1 MTMQTI
7 TGKHNHYRITIEE
20 VNIKEDRELQTMQFE
35 IEDRENMFAIVD
47 KIKQDS
53 GLDEQSTRRLGVSI
67 RLLGPLMMQDRKHPL
82 FVDFMPHFRNFM
94 QNLKKT
100 LKGA

>member
-1 MTMQTI
+1 MNAF
-7 TGKHNHYRITIEE
+7 TGKHNNYRITIEE
-20 VNIKEDRELQTMQFE
+20 VSVKEDRELQTMQFE
-35 IEDRENMFAIVD
+35 IEDRENMFAIVE

-53 GLDEQSTRRLGVSI
+53 GLDEQSAARLGVSI

-82 FVDFMPHFRNFM
+82 FVNFMPHFRDFM

-100 LKGA
+100 LKGQ

>member
-1 MTMQTI
+1 MTAF
-7 TGKHNHYRITIEE
+7 TGKYNNCRITIEE

-35 IEDRENMFAIVD
+35 IEDRENMFAIVE

-53 GLDEQSTRRLGVSI
+53 GLDEQSAARLGVSI
-67 RLLGPLMMQDRKHPL
+67 RLLGPMMMQDRKHPL

-100 LKGA
+100 LKGQ

>member
-1 MTMQTI
+1 MKAF
-7 TGKHNHYRITIEE
+7 TGKHNNYRITIEE
-20 VNIKEDRELQTMQFE
+20 VSVKEDRELQTMQFE
-35 IEDRENMFAIVD
+35 IEDRENMFAIVE

-53 GLDEQSTRRLGVSI
+53 GLDEQSAARLGVSI

-82 FVDFMPHFRNFM
+82 FLNFMPHFRDFM

-100 LKGA
+100 LKGQ

>member
-1 MTMQTI
+1 MTAF
-7 TGKHNHYRITIEE
+7 TGKYNNYRITIEE
-20 VNIKEDRELQTMQFE
+20 VSVKEDRELQTMQFE
-35 IEDRENMFAIVD
+35 IEDRENMFAIVE

-53 GLDEQSTRRLGVSI
+53 GLDEQSAARLGVSI
-67 RLLGPLMMQDRKHPL
+67 RLLGPMMMQDRKHPL

-100 LKGA
+100 LKGQ

>member
-1 MTMQTI
+1 MKAF
-7 TGKHNHYRITIEE
+7 TGKHNNYRITIEE
-20 VNIKEDRELQTMQFE
+20 VSVKEDRELQTMQFE
-35 IEDRENMFAIVD
+35 IEDRENMFAIVE

-53 GLDEQSTRRLGVSI
+53 GLDEQSAARLGVSI
-67 RLLGPLMMQDRKHPL
+67 RLLGPIMMQDRKHPL

-100 LKGA
+100 LKGQ

>member
-1 MTMQTI
+1 MKAF
-7 TGKHNHYRITIEE
+7 TGKHNNYRITIEE
-20 VNIKEDRELQTMQFE
+20 VSVKEDRELQTMQFE
-35 IEDRENMFAIVD
+35 IEDRENMFAIVE

-53 GLDEQSTRRLGVSI
+53 GLDEQSAARLGVSI

-82 FVDFMPHFRNFM
+82 FVNFMPHFRDFM

-100 LKGA
+100 LKGQ

>member
-1 MTMQTI
+1 MKAF
-7 TGKHNHYRITIEE
+7 TGKHNNYRITIEE
-20 VNIKEDRELQTMQFE
+20 VSVKEDRELETMQFE
-35 IEDRENMFAIVD
+35 IEDRENMFAIVE

-53 GLDEQSTRRLGVSI
+53 GLDEQSAARLGVSI

-82 FVDFMPHFRNFM
+82 FVNFMPHFRDFM

-100 LKGA
+100 LKGQ

>member
-1 MTMQTI
+1 MTAF
-7 TGKHNHYRITIEE
+7 TGKHNNYRITIEE
-20 VNIKEDRELQTMQFE
+20 VSVKEDRELQTMQFE
-35 IEDRENMFAIVD
+35 IEDRENMFAIVE

-53 GLDEQSTRRLGVSI
+53 GLDEQSAARLGVSI

-82 FVDFMPHFRNFM
+82 FVNFMPHFRDFM

-100 LKGA
+100 LKGQ

>member
-1 MTMQTI
+1 MKAF
-7 TGKHNHYRITIEE
+7 TGKHNNYRITIEE
-20 VNIKEDRELQTMQFE
+20 VSVKEDRELQTLQFE
-35 IEDRENMFAIVD
+35 IEDRENMFASVE

-53 GLDEQSTRRLGVSI
+53 GLDEQSAARLGVSI

-82 FVDFMPHFRNFM
+82 FVNFMPHFRDFM

-100 LKGA
+100 LKGQ

>member
-1 MTMQTI
+1 MKAF

-20 VNIKEDRELQTMQFE
+20 VSIKEDRELQAMQFE
-35 IEDRENMFAIVD
+35 IEDRENMFEIVD

-53 GLDEQSTRRLGVSI
+53 GLDEQSAARLGVSI
-67 RLLGPLMMQDRKHPL
+67 RLLGPLMMEDRKHPL

-100 LKGA
+100 LKGH

>member
-47 KIKQDS
+47 
-53 GLDEQSTRRLGVSI
+53 
-67 RLLGPLMMQDRKHPL
+67 RKS
-82 FVDFMPHFRNFM
+82 VV
-94 QNLKKT
+94 
-100 LKGA
+100 

>member
-1 MTMQTI
+1 MKAF
-7 TGKHNHYRITIEE
+7 TGKHNNYRITIEE
-20 VNIKEDRELQTMQFE
+20 VSVKEDRELQTMQFE
-35 IEDRENMFAIVD
+35 IEDRENMFAVVE

-53 GLDEQSTRRLGVSI
+53 GLDEQSAARLGVGI

-82 FVDFMPHFRNFM
+82 FVNFMPHFRDFM

-100 LKGA
+100 LKGQ

>member
-1 MTMQTI
+1 
-7 TGKHNHYRITIEE
+7 
-20 VNIKEDRELQTMQFE
+20 
-35 IEDRENMFAIVD
+35 
-47 KIKQDS
+47 
-53 GLDEQSTRRLGVSI
+53 
-67 RLLGPLMMQDRKHPL
+67 LMMQDRKHPL

>member
-1 MTMQTI
+1 MKAF
-7 TGKHNHYRITIEE
+7 TGKHNNYRITIEE
-20 VNIKEDRELQTMQFE
+20 VSVKEDRELETMQFE
-35 IEDRENMFAIVD
+35 IEDRENLFAIVE

-53 GLDEQSTRRLGVSI
+53 GLDEQSAARLGVSI

-82 FVDFMPHFRNFM
+82 FVNFMPHFRDFM

-100 LKGA
+100 LKGQ

>member
-1 MTMQTI
+1 MKAF
-7 TGKHNHYRITIEE
+7 TGKHNIYRITIEE
-20 VNIKEDRELQTMQFE
+20 VSVKEDRELQTMQFE
-35 IEDRENMFAIVD
+35 IEDRENMFAIVE

-53 GLDEQSTRRLGVSI
+53 GLDEQSAARLGVSI
-67 RLLGPLMMQDRKHPL
+67 RLLGPMMMQDRKHPL

-100 LKGA
+100 LKGQ

>member
-1 MTMQTI
+1 
-7 TGKHNHYRITIEE
+7 
-20 VNIKEDRELQTMQFE
+20 MQFE
-35 IEDRENMFAIVD
+35 IEDREYMFASVD
-47 KIKQDS
+47 KIKLDS
-53 GLDEQSTRRLGVSI
+53 GLDEHSARRLGVSI

-94 QNLKKT
+94 LNLKKT

>member
-1 MTMQTI
+1 MTAF
-7 TGKHNHYRITIEE
+7 TGKHNNYRITIEE

-35 IEDRENMFAIVD
+35 IEDRENMFAIVE

-53 GLDEQSTRRLGVSI
+53 GLDEQSAARLGVSI
-67 RLLGPLMMQDRKHPL
+67 RLLGPMMMQDRKPPL
-82 FVDFMPHFRNFM
+82 FVDFMPHFRSFM

-100 LKGA
+100 LKGQ

>member
-1 MTMQTI
+1 MKAF
-7 TGKHNHYRITIEE
+7 TGKHNNYRITIEE
-20 VNIKEDRELQTMQFE
+20 VSVKEDRELQTMQFE
-35 IEDRENMFAIVD
+35 IEDRENMFAIVE

-53 GLDEQSTRRLGVSI
+53 GLDEQSAALLGVSI
-67 RLLGPLMMQDRKHPL
+67 RLLGPMMMQDRKHPL

-100 LKGA
+100 LKGQ

>member
-1 MTMQTI
+1 MKAF
-7 TGKHNHYRITIEE
+7 TGKHNNYRIIIEE

-35 IEDRENMFAIVD
+35 IEDRENMFAIVE
-47 KIKQDS
+47 KIKQDG
-53 GLDEQSTRRLGVSI
+53 GLDEQSAARLGVSI

-100 LKGA
+100 LKGQ

>member
-1 MTMQTI
+1 MKAL
-7 TGKHNHYRITIEE
+7 TGKHNNYRITIEE
-20 VNIKEDRELQTMQFE
+20 VSVKEDRELQTMQFE
-35 IEDRENMFAIVD
+35 IEDRENMFAIVE

-53 GLDEQSTRRLGVSI
+53 GLDEQSAARLGVSI

-82 FVDFMPHFRNFM
+82 FVNFMPHFRDFM

-100 LKGA
+100 LKGQ

>member
-1 MTMQTI
+1 MKTF
-7 TGKHNHYRITIEE
+7 TGKHNNYRITIEE
-20 VNIKEDRELQTMQFE
+20 VSVKEDRELQTMQFE
-35 IEDRENMFAIVD
+35 IEDRENMFAIVE

-53 GLDEQSTRRLGVSI
+53 GLDEQSAARLGVSI
-67 RLLGPLMMQDRKHPL
+67 RLLGPMMMQDRKHPL

-100 LKGA
+100 LKGQ

>member
-1 MTMQTI
+1 MTAF
-7 TGKHNHYRITIEE
+7 TGKHNYYRITIEE

-35 IEDRENMFAIVD
+35 IEDRENMFAIVE

-53 GLDEQSTRRLGVSI
+53 GLDEQSATRLGVSI
-67 RLLGPLMMQDRKHPL
+67 RLLGPMMMQDRKHPL

-100 LKGA
+100 LKGQ

>member
-1 MTMQTI
+1 MKAF
-7 TGKHNHYRITIEE
+7 TGKHNNYRITIEE
-20 VNIKEDRELQTMQFE
+20 VSVKEDRELQTMQFE
-35 IEDRENMFAIVD
+35 IEDRENMFEIVE

-53 GLDEQSTRRLGVSI
+53 GLDEQSAARLGVSI
-67 RLLGPLMMQDRKHPL
+67 RLLGPMMMQDRKHPL

-100 LKGA
+100 LKGQ

>member
-1 MTMQTI
+1 MTAFI
-7 TGKHNHYRITIEE
+7 GKHNNYRITIEE

-35 IEDRENMFAIVD
+35 IEDRENMFAIVE

-53 GLDEQSTRRLGVSI
+53 GLDEQSAARLGVSI
-67 RLLGPLMMQDRKHPL
+67 RLLGPMMMQDRKHPL

-100 LKGA
+100 LKGQ

>member
-1 MTMQTI
+1 MKAF
-7 TGKHNHYRITIEE
+7 TGKHNNYRITIEE
-20 VNIKEDRELQTMQFE
+20 VSVKEDRELQTMQFE
-35 IEDRENMFAIVD
+35 MEDRENMFAIVE

-53 GLDEQSTRRLGVSI
+53 GLDEQSAARLGVSI

-82 FVDFMPHFRNFM
+82 FVNFMPHFRDFM

-100 LKGA
+100 LKGQ

>member
-1 MTMQTI
+1 MTAFTS
-7 TGKHNHYRITIEE
+7 KHNNYRITIEE

-35 IEDRENMFAIVD
+35 IEDRENMFAIVE

-53 GLDEQSTRRLGVSI
+53 GLDEQSAARLGVSI
-67 RLLGPLMMQDRKHPL
+67 RLLGPMMMQDRKHPL

-100 LKGA
+100 LKGQ